1 MKSKNDDNTKILTIS
16 SYTRFGKE
24 VNIASMNCPD
34 LFEDTKFAKT
44 HKVLYGKDLFT
55 VTEIDELKDPNVYYT
70 DDNTAYTL
78 IKSLKGTYEAIKIND
93 ITKEN

>member
-1 MKSKNDDNTKILTIS
+1 MKNKNDDGKILTIS

-24 VNIASMNCPD
+24 VNIASMNYPD
-34 LFEDTKFAKT
+34 LFEDEKFADT
-44 HKVLYGKDLFT
+44 HKVLYNKDLFT
-55 VTEIDELKDPNVYYT
+55 VTQIDELKDTNIYYT

-93 ITKEN
+93 IVKEN